1 MAVPAFF
8 RRRRA
13 SRRQKL
19 LTTKSRRGKR
29 TTRARKTAP
38 VSSHTRIPK
47 KINSKAKRP
56 LEFKS
61 LRFESFNCEGL
72 SPHSQEEILVKMKK
86 DDVDVML
93 LQETWT
99 EEVQAR
105 TVTPDGFLFLLQ
117 GTRKPPQ
124 GRNSCGVGFVLS
136 PSAVDAWEMAGASF
150 KNHPSSDHRA
160 RFASTRFAVKEKT
173 GTKVV
178 NFFALSA
185 YLPDQSHETDHP
197 LATALDDLGQA
208 ISCAQNGNI
217 LVAWIDANV
226 QLGTSAK
233 YVKGNGDGKNPMSVE
248 PHGLTHVCVRE
259 KEMENFMVSYKL
271 SAINTFF

>member
-1 MAVPAFF
+1 
-8 RRRRA
+8 
-13 SRRQKL
+13 
-19 LTTKSRRGKR
+19 
-29 TTRARKTAP
+29 
-38 VSSHTRIPK
+38 
-47 KINSKAKRP
+47 
-56 LEFKS
+56 
-61 LRFESFNCEGL
+61 
-72 SPHSQEEILVKMKK
+72 MKK

-105 TVTPDGFLFLLQ
+105 TVTPNGFLFLLH
-117 GTRKPPQ
+117 GTRKAPQ
-124 GRNSCGVGFVLS
+124 GRNSCGVGFVQS

-150 KNHPSSDHRA
+150 KNHPSSDHQA

-185 YLPDQSHETDHP
+185 YLPDQSHKTDHP

-208 ISCAQNGNI
+208 ISCAQNEDV
-217 LVAWIDANV
+217 LVAWMDANV